1 MIQNSGSRRAAA
13 CLLLA
18 AAPTLLPAVDTH
30 VWEQSEQADFVR
42 GTAKN
47 LSIRSDGRLTL
58 APQFRELDSTTVPY
72 LWAVAQDSKGV
83 LYYAGGAPTGAST
96 KIYALVPGEKPHVF
110 AEIEGLEAHAL
121 AIDAQDRVYAAIL
134 PDAKIYR
141 IDKSGKP
148 QLFFDAKCK
157 YIWAMTFDKSGN
169 LFVATGDAGLI
180 YKVAPDGS
188 GAKFFDTEETHARSM
203 TLDGDG
209 NLIVGTEPSGLILRV
224 TPGGKGFVLYQA
236 NKREVT
242 AVAERGG
249 VIYAA
254 AVGNKP
260 SGALLAVPA
269 GPVIPANPT
278 PAAST
283 TAPHAVSA
291 PLNLPPPVNS
301 LSASV
306 SGGSEVYRIEK
317 DGFAERFWAS
327 ATDVVYAISF
337 DGEGRPLVGTGN
349 KGVIHR
355 VDSGQEST
363 NLLNMPPTQVTS
375 FLQGKNGVV
384 YATTGNVGNLYA
396 IGPGVESSGTLESEV
411 LDANEFATW
420 GKIHVTSQLHGGAL
434 ELETRSGNVNHPES
448 NWTPWS
454 KVEVVEL
461 GGQIHSP
468 AARFLQYRLTVS
480 KSAGGES
487 PEVSLIDIAYLPKNV
502 APKVQQIEIAPFNYR
517 LAPSNQTLE
526 RSIQP
531 SGSPTSL
538 TLPAVGQKRTSSA
551 ATDASAG
558 AATLQYSKGFLTVRW
573 NAADSNGDLLN
584 YKVELRGAD
593 DMAWRVLKDK
603 LLDRYYAFDSTSFP
617 DGKYVAR
624 VTASD
629 AAANT
634 PSDALSGLLES
645 DSFVIDNTPP
655 VITIDSIV
663 KNATL
668 RTIKFTAKDSFSW
681 IDKAEYSVDGGEWIA
696 LLPDNLVTD
705 SQALS
710 FTIAAKEGQMIS
722 IRTYDEDDNVAAK
735 QMVAK

>member
-1 MIQNSGSRRAAA
+1 MMHISGSRRAAA
-13 CLLLA
+13 FLLLA
-18 AAPTLLPAVDTH
+18 AAPTLLPAVETH

-58 APQFRELDSTTVPY
+58 APQFKELDSTTVPY

-83 LYYAGGAPTGAST
+83 LYYAGGAPTGATT
-96 KIYALVPGEKPHVF
+96 KIYALAPGAKPRVF
-110 AEIEGLEAHAL
+110 AELEGLETHAL

-141 IDKSGKP
+141 IDKNGKA

-157 YIWAMTFDKSGN
+157 YIWAMAFDKSGN

-180 YKVAPDGS
+180 YKVAPDGK
-188 GAKFFDTEETHARSM
+188 GAQFFDTEETHARSM

-209 NLIVGTEPSGLILRV
+209 NLLIGTEPSGLILRV
-224 TPGGKGFVLYQA
+224 TPAGKGFVLYQA

-260 SGALLAVPA
+260 SGVAVA
-269 GPVIPANPT
+269 PVIPVVSANPT
-278 PAAST
+278 PSAST

-291 PLNLPPPVNS
+291 PLTLPPPVNS

-317 DGFAERFWAS
+317 DGFAEKVWGS
-327 ATDVVYAISF
+327 GTDVVYAIGF
-337 DGEGRPLVGTGN
+337 DSKGRPLVGTGN

-355 VDSGQEST
+355 LDSGQEST
-363 NLLNMPPTQVTS
+363 VLLNVPPTQVTS
-375 FLQGKNGVV
+375 FLEGKNGVV

-396 IGPGVESSGTLESEV
+396 IGPGMEGSGTLESEV

-420 GKIHVTSQLHGGAL
+420 GKIHVTSQMHGGAIGM
-434 ELETRSGNVNHPES
+434 ETRSGNVNHPES

-454 KVEVVEL
+454 KVDVTEL
-461 GGQIHSP
+461 GGQIHSQ
-468 AARFLQYRLTVS
+468 AARFLQYRLTLS
-480 KSAGGES
+480 NSAGGES

-517 LAPSNQTLE
+517 LAPSNQSLE

-531 SGSPTSL
+531 SGSPTTL
-538 TLPAVGQKRTSSA
+538 TLPAVGQKRASLAGTDVSA
-551 ATDASAG
+551 S

-573 NAADSNGDLLN
+573 NASDPNGDLLS
-584 YKVELRGAD
+584 YKVELRGEKDAV
-593 DMAWRVLKDK
+593 WRILKEK
-603 LLDRYYAFDSTSFP
+603 LLDRDYAFDTTSFP
-617 DGKYVAR
+617 DGKYVVR

-629 AAANT
+629 APANT
-634 PSDALSGLLES
+634 PSEAMSGFLES
-645 DSFVIDNTPP
+645 DSFAIDNTPP
-655 VITIDSIV
+655 AIAVDSV
-663 KNATL
+663 TKKANL
-668 RTIKFTAKDSFSW
+668 RTVKFTAKDTLSW
-681 IDKAEYSVDGGEWIA
+681 IDKAEYSVDGGDWIM
-696 LLPDNLVTD
+696 LLPDNSVTD
-705 SQALS
+705 SQELHY
-710 FTIAAKEGQMIS
+710 TIEAKEGQMIS
-722 IRTYDEDDNVAAK
+722 IRVYDENDNVAAK
-735 QMVAK
+735 QTIAQ